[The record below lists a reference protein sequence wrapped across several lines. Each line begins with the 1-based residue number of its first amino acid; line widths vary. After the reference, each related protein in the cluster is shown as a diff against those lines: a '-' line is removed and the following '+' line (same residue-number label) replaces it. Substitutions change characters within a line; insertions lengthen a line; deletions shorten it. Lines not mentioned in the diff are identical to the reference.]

1 MNNFLIV
8 LVLLGLCIG
17 LGESTVTISNQ
28 LKHNKL
34 LGILC
39 DNYKG
44 YQMLK
49 IGEDYNFN
57 VSLDSSD
64 PVYEEQYSCTLY
76 QGPNFKYR
84 QEFIVLD
91 DAWSE
96 GGLEVTSKWIARED
110 GIYSSRL
117 LNNPLKWDG
126 SHLLKN

>member
-1 MNNFLIV
+1 MNNLLIV

-17 LGESTVTISNQ
+17 LGESTVTLSNQ

-39 DNYKG
+39 DNYEG

-57 VSLDSSD
+57 VSLDSRD
-64 PVYEEQYSCTLY
+64 PVYEEQYICTMY

-84 QEFIVLD
+84 QEFIALD
-91 DAWSE
+91 YSWSD
-96 GGLEVTSKWIARED
+96 GKGLEVTTKWIARED
-110 GIYSSRL
+110 GIYSSVY
-117 LNNPLKWDG
+117 NNPLKWEG